1 MPQLSR
7 RTLTSWLI
15 PTKDWC
21 FAVLQAQNKVA
32 VSSKAPHFD
41 IPMVLGQLVDRN
53 IGKTAF
59 LSSIVR
65 CFLEK
70 QPSIPSV
77 SLKEEVLLSRKI

>member
-1 MPQLSR
+1 MWLMPQLSR

-21 FAVLQAQNKVA
+21 FAVLQAQNKMA

-53 IGKTAF
+53 IGRSAF
-59 LSSIVR
+59 LSSILR
-65 CFLEK
+65 CFLKKEAC
-70 QPSIPSV
+70 ICFF
-77 SLKEEVLLSRKI
+77 SLK